1 MASHYEIN
9 PDQRGLAVRIA
20 QRALRVANG
29 LATARPGNVFIP
41 NKGEDGMSDG
51 TGTWIGSGSIGNG
64 GVAPWVGDKTVPGRP
79 VGVSAS
85 SSGGVLV
92 ASWGGELDG
101 GVPEDFGHVT
111 IFALHDGETVEL
123 GRLTVAGSVSTGE
136 YVGGDEVEVWA
147 VAYDLARD
155 PSTGELDPNVSE
167 ESDHVTVTVVDLS
180 SEAMDV
186 ANAVGQHFW
195 PDDAGIHVSTE
206 EKEAEGES
214 NILMNA
220 LGILLRAASQNLV
233 SVTPSGFA
241 VYDESGRVIAQL
253 TGTSSQIGP
262 SNGGNTV
269 TTANGLTVRSGTTEL
284 ASFRPNIIKLGANST
299 GSTIDFCNGSGKVFI
314 DSSTGRLAFASKD
327 SIRSAGSGLY
337 IDTNDSSPYFALDA
351 QLPNGKKALISTS
364 LVNPTSSGG
373 YVELDLQAGG
383 ILLNWDRGGLGGMVM
398 RKIWSGSA
406 GQGATINV
414 PDLPM
419 YNLICVECG
428 DNQKRLFGFR
438 EKSQGTWAFGFA
450 WGNYNLIFVA
460 GGEFNMKSST
470 SLSVVTKPWYI
481 PFGTGGQQ
489 TWAYLGNITAIYGL
503 L

>member
-9 PDQRGLAVRIA
+9 PDESGLALRVA

-29 LATARPGNVFIP
+29 LATARPGNIFIP
-41 NKGEDGMSDG
+41 NKDASGMGDG
-51 TGTWIGSGSIGNG
+51 TGTWIGSGSVGNG
-64 GVAPWVGDKTVPGRP
+64 GVAPWVGDKTVPGKP

-111 IFALHDGETVEL
+111 VFASHDGETAEL
-123 GRLTVAGSVSTGE
+123 GKLTVAGSVSTGE

-167 ESDHVTVTVVDLS
+167 ESDHVIVTVVDLS

-195 PDDAGIHVSTE
+195 SDDAGVHVSTE
-206 EKEAEGES
+206 EKDAEGES

-241 VYDESGRVIAQL
+241 VYDETGRVIAQL

-262 SNGGNTV
+262 SNSGNTV
-269 TTANGLTVRSGTTEL
+269 TTASGLAVRSGTTEL
-284 ASFRPNIIKLGANST
+284 ASFGP
-299 GSTIDFCNGSGKVFI
+299 STINLGKNSSDTVINLCNGSGVISGGNGELTLTNGSTVGQGTFI
-314 DSSTGRLAFASKD
+314 AMSSGAMDLYSTGSGTFGEIRL
-327 SIRSAGSGLY
+327 GSVG
-337 IDTNDSSPYFALDA
+337 
-351 QLPNGKKALISTS
+351 
-364 LVNPTSSGG
+364 
-373 YVELDLQAGG
+373 LDLYWNANG
-383 ILLNWDRGGLGGMVM
+383 IGGMVM
-398 RKIWSGSA
+398 QQIWSGSWVT
-406 GQGATINV
+406 GSISV
-414 PDLPM
+414 PDIGK
-419 YNLICVECG
+419 YNMCIFAATSNLNTIGVAVRYPGQSIFSAYVIEPASG
-428 DNQKRLFGFR
+428 RLVLDAAR
-438 EKSQGTWAFGFA
+438 WTVNGT
-450 WGNYNLIFVA
+450 
-460 GGEFNMKSST
+460 T
-470 SLSVVTKPWYI
+470 VTKSTNYHVSVYA
-481 PFGTGGQQ
+481 TSVGGSGVNQGGVYRI
-489 TWAYLGNITAIYGL
+489 WGVL
-503 L
+503 

>member
-9 PDQRGLAVRIA
+9 PDESGLALRVA

-29 LATARPGNVFIP
+29 LTTARPGNIFIP
-41 NKGEDGMSDG
+41 NKDESGMGNG
-51 TGTWIGSGSIGNG
+51 TGTWIGSGSVGNG
-64 GVAPWVGDKTVPGRP
+64 GVAPWVGDKTVPGKP

-111 IFALHDGETVEL
+111 VFASHDGETVEL
-123 GRLTVAGSVSTGE
+123 GKLTVAGSVSTGE

-167 ESDHVTVTVVDLS
+167 ESDHVIVTVVDLS

-195 PDDAGIHVSTE
+195 SDDAGVHVSTE
-206 EKEAEGES
+206 EKDAEGES

-220 LGILLRAASQNLV
+220 LGILLRAASKNLV

-269 TTANGLTVRSGTTEL
+269 TTANGLTVRKGTTEL
-284 ASFRPNIIKLGANST
+284 ASFGPNTISLGKNSSNT
-299 GSTIDFCNGSGKVFI
+299 VINLCNGSGVI
-314 DSSTGRLAFASKD
+314 SGQNGRLSLTT
-327 SIRSAGSGLY
+327 GS
-337 IDTNDSSPYFALDA
+337 TV
-351 QLPNGKKALISTS
+351 GKGTFIGM
-364 LVNPTSSGG
+364 SSGSMDIYSTNNSG
-373 YVELDLQAGG
+373 TFGELRLGSVGLDLYWNANG
-383 ILLNWDRGGLGGMVM
+383 IGGMVM
-398 RKIWSGSA
+398 QQIWSGSWITGSISVPNIGKYNMCIFA
-406 GQGATINV
+406 ATSNLNTIGIAVRYPGQSRFSAYVIEPASG
-414 PDLPM
+414 
-419 YNLICVECG
+419 
-428 DNQKRLFGFR
+428 RLVFDAAQWTV
-438 EKSQGTWAFGFA
+438 SGT
-450 WGNYNLIFVA
+450 
-460 GGEFNMKSST
+460 T
-470 SLSVVTKPWYI
+470 VTKSTNYHVSVSA
-481 PFGTGGQQ
+481 GSVGSGGANQGGVYRI
-489 TWAYLGNITAIYGL
+489 WGVL
-503 L
+503 